1 MNSHNTTSLTLTLLL
16 TLVAPVVGQSQLG
29 SSPVT
34 AGPSISSL
42 PHGGVIA
49 HVEDSINDA
58 TVKGVPFCAAVTT
71 EHTQSFADGN
81 RIHTVDSSSLC
92 RDRAGRTRSET
103 NLNLLA
109 GNLGA
114 SSPRLVTI
122 IDPVAGIRYMLD
134 AENKV
139 AHKMT
144 LDPPGSF
151 STSAGDS
158 NSSAKGDRVFF
169 SHNPGGPESSG
180 ASANVVFRK
189 AGQSTSEPAESKEN
203 LGEQTINGIRARGT
217 RMTTTI
223 PSGKEG
229 NDRAINVTSERWYSS
244 ELKATIMT
252 KHDDPWA
259 GELKTEFTSV
269 DTSDPDPSLFV
280 VPGDYTILDDKS
292 GPFRIQMAA
301 PASRPQ

>member
-1 MNSHNTTSLTLTLLL
+1 MNPHNTTSLTLTLLL
-16 TLVAPVVGQSQLG
+16 TIVAPVVGQSQLG
-29 SSPVT
+29 SGPVT

-42 PHGGVIA
+42 PHGGMVA
-49 HVEDSINDA
+49 HVEDNISEA
-58 TVKGVPFCAAVTT
+58 TVKGTPFCAAVTT
-71 EHTQSFADGN
+71 EHTQSLADGN

-103 NLNLLA
+103 TLNLLDA
-109 GNLGA
+109 NLQG

-122 IDPVAGIRYMLD
+122 VDPVAGTRYMLD
-134 AENKV
+134 PENKV

-144 LDPPGSF
+144 LNPPGSF
-151 STSAGDS
+151 STSASDS
-158 NSSAKGDRVFF
+158 NSPAKGDSVFF
-169 SHNPGGPESSG
+169 SHNPGGLESSA

-189 AGQSTSEPAESKEN
+189 AGQSASEPAESTEN
-203 LGEQTINGIRARGT
+203 LGEQTINGIRATGT

-223 PSGKEG
+223 PSGNVG

-252 KHDDPWA
+252 KHADPWA

-269 DTSDPDPSLFV
+269 DTSDPDPSLFI
-280 VPGDYTILDDKS
+280 VPGDYKILDDKN

-301 PASRPQ
+301 PASLPQ